1 MDRRTK
7 RFYEPGVLTCA
18 LENADERTVLTSF
31 FTDELLKLDATEK
44 RILAVL
50 RRYRLGESPETFQRL
65 AAKNRAD
72 IDALNS
78 YLDMILDDAPL
89 ARDGG

>member
-7 RFYEPGVLTCA
+7 RFYEPGVFTRA
-18 LENADERTVLTSF
+18 LEDAEERAALTTF

-50 RRYRLGESPETFQRL
+50 RRFRLGEGPDTFQRL
-65 AAKNRAD
+65 AAKNRVD

-78 YLDMILDDAPL
+78 YLEMM
-89 ARDGG
+89 